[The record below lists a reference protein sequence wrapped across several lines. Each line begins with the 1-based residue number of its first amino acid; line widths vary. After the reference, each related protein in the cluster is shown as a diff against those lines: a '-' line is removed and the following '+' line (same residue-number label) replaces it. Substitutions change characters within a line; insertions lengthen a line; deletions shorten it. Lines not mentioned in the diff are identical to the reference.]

1 MMYPNLQRLVVDNM
15 TPTALP
21 FQAKKSKVA
30 IIYLALFKPSVLCL
44 TRAVDLIRSHGGI
57 HLAAETRDV
66 LDVAVLVHR
75 LAVFVGRKINRQIYW
90 FAAKVTGNVWD
101 WVTTHKNLLWTV
113 TSRIGEQ
120 PKANCS
126 ILLKPS

>member
-21 FQAKKSKVA
+21 FQAKKSRVA
-30 IIYLALFKPSVLCL
+30 ITCLALFKPSVLCL

-57 HLAAETRDV
+57 HLAAETLDV

-75 LAVFVGRKINRQIYW
+75 LTVFVGRKINRQIYW
-90 FAAKVTGNVWD
+90 FAAKVTGNVWER
-101 WVTTHKNLLWTV
+101 VTTHNASFGRSQVAYATV
-113 TSRIGEQ
+113 GIEDGQ
-120 PKANCS
+120 Y
-126 ILLKPS
+126 